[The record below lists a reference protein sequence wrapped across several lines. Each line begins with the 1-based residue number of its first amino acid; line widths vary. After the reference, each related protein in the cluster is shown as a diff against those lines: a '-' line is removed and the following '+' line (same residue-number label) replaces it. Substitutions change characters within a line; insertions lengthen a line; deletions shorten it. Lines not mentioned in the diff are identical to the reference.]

1 MDDCKYLC
9 IVLSSFQSHL
19 SLPNVYHCLLSLV
32 RKAIFEFFLLS
43 KAAFTSFCSSFYS
56 TVLQYKL
63 DQLRRSPFAVLE
75 IIFVCFILVCS
86 LFEFY
91 CIGEN
96 FNGSRAFT
104 SKFLT
109 PSNEVSEEREIVFV
123 L

>member
-1 MDDCKYLC
+1 MGGQFLSF
-9 IVLSSFQSHL
+9 SSFL
-19 SLPNVYHCLLSLV
+19 KLLSHRFV
-32 RKAIFEFFLLS
+32 RL
-43 KAAFTSFCSSFYS
+43 FTVQYCS
-56 TVLQYKL
+56 TQL